1 MARPYIDIGYE
12 KKFSWMTKQNLNALI
27 SRLVSADFMLAALAI
42 LSVALLTFEIIAES
56 GVINMAY
63 IYVIDTIISG
73 IFLSH
78 WISRCRKADSKAA
91 FLRENWWE
99 LIASIP
105 AYVEPTGVLRFVRL
119 VVRLRILFNS
129 SRHLIKHAYS
139 LEIFTLFG
147 SIMFGAADMFHSFE
161 YGINE
166 DVNSFFDSIWWAMV
180 TITTVGYGDI
190 SPVTTGGR
198 VVSMALMMLGIGL
211 LGLTTAHVAKHL
223 VKNQR

>member
-1 MARPYIDIGYE
+1 MYYPR
-12 KKFSWMTKQNLNALI
+12 KLSVLTKQYFKVNI
-27 SRLVSADFMLAALAI
+27 GQRISADIILALLAV
-42 LSVALLTFEIIAES
+42 LSVALLTFEIVAES

-63 IYVIDTIISG
+63 IYAIDTLICG

-78 WISRCRKADSKAA
+78 WISRLRKAESKAE
-91 FLRENWWE
+91 FIRSNWWE
-99 LIASIP
+99 LLASIP

-119 VVRLRILFNS
+119 VVRLRILFNT
-129 SRHLIKHAYS
+129 SRHLLKHAYS

-147 SIMFGAADMFHSFE
+147 CIMFGGADMFHAFE

-166 DVNSFFDSIWWAMV
+166 NVHTFFDSVWWSMV

-198 VVSMALMMLGIGL
+198 LVSMALMMLGIGF

-223 VKNQR
+223 VKHHQV